1 MEYIMIRMHRR
12 VSMAVAAL
20 ALMAVVLTGCTSE
33 ASNIGRAKDKN
44 GSEDVVDTGFTLSTV
59 AALILRIRLSFCPR
73 I

>member
-1 MEYIMIRMHRR
+1 MIRMHRR

-44 GSEDVVDTGFTLSTV
+44 GSEDVVDTGFTLSHEP
-59 AALILRIRLSFCPR
+59 LIGHDGTKYYDCPR